1 MMKPIAV
8 SQLSDNFF
16 ETISKEWMLVTAGNK
31 DAFNTFDFGLGLG
44 AGYWI
49 TPKLG
54 INARYNAGFTDIYK
68 ENNGDSV
75 KNNNFQ
81 VGLAYKFN

>member
-31 DAFNTFDFGLGLG
+31 DAFNTMTGCLCFHSSG
-44 AGYWI
+44 
-49 TPKLG
+49 K
-54 INARYNAGFTDIYK
+54 IYVRLYGEK
-68 ENNGDSV
+68 
-75 KNNNFQ
+75 
-81 VGLAYKFN
+81 

>member
-31 DAFNTFDFGLGLG
+31 DAFNTMTANWG
-44 AGYWI
+44 
-49 TPKLG
+49 G
-54 INARYNAGFTDIYK
+54 IGFLWNKPVVMFSFVRKDIRSALWRK
-68 ENNGDSV
+68 VIISL
-75 KNNNFQ
+75 F
-81 VGLAYKFN
+81 LF